1 MMCRL
6 WMTKACPFYGTI
18 EHARCS
24 SCRLGLDGPMVV
36 GEMEALVAMN
46 ISESEIIPDAEVE
59 ERVLWIQ
66 KSKRQ
71 ALFATNDS
79 IKGASNVLHLGSRRL
94 RVAAAEKLMTAIK
107 SKNIDVTA
115 HQGAIVI
122 ATSCPWLL
130 RRELFKVGL
139 CYHGQFGEG
148 PY

>member
-1 MMCRL
+1 
-6 WMTKACPFYGTI
+6 
-18 EHARCS
+18 
-24 SCRLGLDGPMVV
+24 
-36 GEMEALVAMN
+36 MEALVAMN
-46 ISESEIIPDAEVE
+46 ISESEIIPDAKME

-71 ALFATNDS
+71 ALFVANDS

-107 SKNIDVTA
+107 SKNIDSNCA
-115 HQGAIVI
+115 YQGAVVI
-122 ATSCPWLL
+122 ATRCPWLL

-148 PY
+148 PYKIAEVHKYIH

>member
-6 WMTKACPFYGTI
+6 WACPFYGTI

-71 ALFATNDS
+71 ALFVTNDS

-107 SKNIDVTA
+107 SKNIDSNCAPGCHRHCHKLPMATEEGVV
-115 HQGAIVI
+115 QGWIVL
-122 ATSCPWLL
+122 PWPIWGRSL
-130 RRELFKVGL
+130 
-139 CYHGQFGEG
+139 
-148 PY
+148 